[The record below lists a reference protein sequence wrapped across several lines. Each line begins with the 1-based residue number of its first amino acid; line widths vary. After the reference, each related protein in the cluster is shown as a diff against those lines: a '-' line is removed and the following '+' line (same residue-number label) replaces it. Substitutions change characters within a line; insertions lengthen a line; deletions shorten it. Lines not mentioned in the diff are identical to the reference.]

1 MSLRIA
7 MYALVAASV
16 LSIGCAGNTVP
27 DGGAATNTPA
37 ETTAADT
44 TYMPTG
50 FYYLADGKEGIR
62 MHKYRSEDRY
72 TFAPTP
78 FAGVTHITDVK
89 LVQTPIKNGVYNE
102 LCLTFDSVGTKDL
115 AAGTGNP
122 LHPQIAAVVANKLL
136 FVVKNEVSI
145 KTGIMYV
152 GLVDF
157 TDTEMEEI
165 RKSVLSGR

>member
-1 MSLRIA
+1 MSLR
-7 MYALVAASV
+7 MGLYVLVAASV
-16 LSIGCAGNTVP
+16 LSIGCTGNTGP
-27 DGGAATNTPA
+27 QNNITDSP
-37 ETTAADT
+37 ADT

-50 FYYLADGKEGIR
+50 FYYLADGKDGIR
-62 MHKYRSEDRY
+62 MHKYRTEDRY
-72 TFAPTP
+72 TLAPTP

-89 LVQTPIKNGVYNE
+89 LVQTPNENGVYNE
-102 LCLTFDSVGTKDL
+102 LCLTFDSVGTKEL

-165 RKSVLSGR
+165 RKAVLSKK